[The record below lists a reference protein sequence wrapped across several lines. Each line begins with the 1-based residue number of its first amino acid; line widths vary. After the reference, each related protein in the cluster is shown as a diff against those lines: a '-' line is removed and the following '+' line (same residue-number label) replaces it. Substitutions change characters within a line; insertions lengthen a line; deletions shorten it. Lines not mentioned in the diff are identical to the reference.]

1 MISKIINMAE
11 KLKDAEDRLLE
22 SMFQSEPIADEG
34 FSGRV
39 VARIRRR
46 LWVQRLALPIAMLI
60 GGAIAVKPA
69 TQLVAAAS
77 KLLAIVP
84 QGMLDV
90 PTTWIPQVQN
100 VAYGASL
107 TQTVVLGAMVLAAGV
122 LGTRM
127 LVE

>member
-1 MISKIINMAE
+1 MAE

-22 SMFQSEPIADEG
+22 SMFRSEPIADEG
-34 FSGRV
+34 FSSRV

-46 LWVQRLALPIAMLI
+46 FWVQRLALPIAMLV

-77 KLLAIVP
+77 KLLTVVP
-84 QGMLDV
+84 QGILEA

-100 VAYGASL
+100 VAFGASL